1 MRTTVGT
8 QSRANGSA
16 RAKEASAR
24 QGLLK
29 GFEKRRPVVVRA
41 KVRRSACGEAYVRT
55 AKPSAH
61 TDTSE
66 RVFVSEGASMLF
78 WRKRTYRLVW

>member
-1 MRTTVGT
+1 MRTTGST

-24 QGLLK
+24 QSLLN
-29 GFEKRRPVVVRA
+29 GFHKRKPVVVRA
-41 KVRRSACGEAYVRT
+41 KVRRSECGEAYVRT
-55 AKPSAH
+55 ARPDVDA
-61 TDTSE
+61 DMSE